1 MTIDEKALRSNS
13 AVMEAFQELRLDQ
26 DVSDR
31 AKYLDLAM
39 EAAAS
44 PNGQLLNKLYRDIL
58 EHSDIDF
65 GKVPDSKGDIT
76 RYYYYNQMADTIN
89 VLNKLTAGTP
99 LEDSANMKL
108 MNRFH
113 NMILNLRGDFEFGF
127 RSGSDFLK
135 ITYNLYVMTLYE
147 LIEVCLC
154 DYTDY
159 LKETVKSDNGTK
171 SKRVAKSRMVVENAL
186 GIMRY
191 YEDGTWKKIMTQM
204 RSDGGNF
211 LGLQDIDWSGAA
223 GILGKHPT
231 LVKVVGGIGITIAA
245 IIAILWAIRKI
256 TYYFY
261 SSRQKFSD
269 YATSQAAILKANMSS
284 EKEADAY
291 AAQKKILDSLENA
304 AAIADA
310 RIDRTTKAAEKA
322 IHESNKEKYAPA
334 ELRAPIS
341 SAGGYELI

>member
-1 MTIDEKALRSNS
+1 MTIDEKVLRSNS
-13 AVMEAFQELRLDQ
+13 AVMEAFQELRVDQ
-26 DVSDR
+26 DISDR
-31 AKYLDLAM
+31 AKYLDLAL
-39 EAAAS
+39 EAATS
-44 PNGQLLNKLYRDIL
+44 SNGQLLNKLYRDIL

-76 RYYYYNQMADTIN
+76 RYYYYSQMADTIN
-89 VLNKLTAGTP
+89 VLNKLTNGTP
-99 LEDSANMKL
+99 LEDSANLKL

-127 RSGSDFLK
+127 RTGSDFLK
-135 ITYNLYVMTLYE
+135 TTYNLYVMTLYE

-159 LKETVKSDNGTK
+159 LKSTAKTDNGTK
-171 SKRVAKSRMVVENAL
+171 SKRVAKSRMVVENAM

-191 YEDGTWKKIMTQM
+191 YDDGTWKKIMTQM

-211 LGLQDIDWSGAA
+211 LGFQDVDWSAGAD
-223 GILGKHPT
+223 ILGKHPT
-231 LVKVVGGIGITIAA
+231 FVKVVGGIGVTIAA

-269 YATSQAAILKANMSS
+269 YAAGQAAILKANMSS
-284 EKEADAY
+284 EREADAY
-291 AAQKKILDSLENA
+291 AAQKKILDSLETA
-304 AAIADA
+304 AAVADA
-310 RIDRTTKAAEKA
+310 RMDRTTKAAEKA
-322 IHESNKEKYAPA
+322 IHEANKEKYAPA
-334 ELRAPIS
+334 EIKSPENSIS
-341 SAGGYELI
+341 GYELI